1 LEENELIVLLQQ
13 GNASAFRLL
22 VDKYKDRVYNTCLG
36 LLSFP
41 EEAEDISQEVF
52 IEVYQSIKNFRGEST
67 ISTWLYR
74 IAVNRSLDQIRKKKR
89 KKRFAFIT
97 SIFDPNT
104 EKEVYSQSLPAH
116 PGVILENKERAE
128 TLAKAVDLLPEKQRI
143 AFTLHKLEGM
153 PYQEIAEIL
162 DTTLS
167 SVESL
172 IHRAKVNLK
181 KSLDGYYKNN
191 K

>member
-1 LEENELIVLLQQ
+1 MEENELIVLLQQ
-13 GNASAFRLL
+13 GNESAFRLL

-67 ISTWLYR
+67 LSTWLYR

-97 SIFDPNT
+97 SIFDPSA

-167 SVESL
+167 ATESL

-181 KSLDGYYKNN
+181 KSLKGYYKNN